1 MSVWSDKGLTKK
13 FKTISYEKKTINVV
27 DYDVAAVGIDGR
39 GRCVVTY
46 LP

>member
-13 FKTISYEKKTINVV
+13 FKTLSYEKKTINVV
-27 DYDVAAVGIDGR
+27 DYDVATVGIDGGSR
-39 GRCVVTY
+39 SVVTY